1 MTIFFDD
8 DDFEP
13 LGPERDDAKPGSPAG
28 RNDTGGADLDRI
40 DNDDYLLEAGFAA
53 EAHLGQLVD
62 GDDDGDGN
70 PWTPAG
76 LEDRFYEDMREHLDG
91 APDPGTR
98 EALRGNL
105 DRIWERTRPGI
116 VGREHAR
123 RLRKRATVGEGML
136 ARYREL
142 AAANPA
148 LAPLVL
154 QEADDTLGRLQGL
167 GTARDAID
175 ERRRMFR
182 TEVRDAV
189 LNRASETDPRGALE
203 AFKSGGYAEL
213 FDGDDDDGR
222 KAWEGHLTQAAVTR
236 DDDDAW
242 ERERGELENQQM
254 KGLAAVMFRAE
265 REQAIRSGDVSGAKI
280 TQAVKSGL
288 IGREEGEQ
296 LRQAALA
303 RKDELKEEA
312 GRYAE
317 ISDTI
322 MRGKAL
328 PIRTRE
334 WIDPWYREVMKPAL
348 ELMDPRAREVV
359 DLDIIRRA
367 GRVPED
373 RIKEI
378 RRGLNGDDPQAV
390 IDSAGWFGR
399 LRDEM
404 PEIVPGLKEW
414 LPHGEYG
421 RAVAIADAIDAG
433 YPAAKI
439 IEELPRPV
447 LTDKFWRRDPSEG
460 DGIELELLDSGGGG
474 ETGDGPGGEAEGAG
488 AGADIEAEILVGQAA
503 KDNLGPERRLPEEMR
518 RTLGPHLSGG
528 IENLAE
534 LGRAAAEL
542 AGPGADIKE
551 YTELSQKA
559 WAAFQ
564 KGDVAEGLEKYGL
577 AIATLPAL
585 FVPGSKAMREIG
597 KKVGEAADKGIDK
610 FRELNES
617 RQLGKLHDDVL
628 EPRAGDIIGG
638 TGKAVEVRLKGIE
651 KELSKIQVDEGKGTL
666 RPDGSVKF
674 EDNFGMVKIVWKHG
688 VKSAEQPQLQ
698 VTKRDVQAF
707 PKVVRNFKQVDPE
720 AAKKAGAEM
729 APGSHAWAVTRP
741 GADGVKR
748 QVLYVVRN
756 FTHGDKRDHVVTV
769 YAPIAENR
777 FPNSVR
783 KK

>member
-13 LGPERDDAKPGSPAG
+13 LGPGRDDAKPGSPAG

-98 EALRGNL
+98 EALQGNL
-105 DRIWERTRPGI
+105 DRIWERTRPAI

-148 LAPLVL
+148 LAPVVL
-154 QEADDTLGRLQGL
+154 QEADDTFGRLQGL
-167 GTARDAID
+167 GTARDAIG

-213 FDGDDDDGR
+213 FDGDDEDGR

-242 ERERGELENQQM
+242 ERERGELENRQM

-303 RKDELKEEA
+303 RRAELKEEA

-373 RIKEI
+373 RIREI

-390 IDSAGWFGR
+390 IDSAGWIGR

-404 PEIVPGLKEW
+404 PEMLPGLKEW
-414 LPHGEYG
+414 LPHGEYD

-433 YPAAKI
+433 YSTERI
-439 IEELPRPV
+439 MEELPRPAIR
-447 LTDKFWRRDPSEG
+447 DKLWRRDPLEG
-460 DGIELELLDSGGGG
+460 DGLELTLFNSGGGG
-474 ETGDGPGGEAEGAG
+474 EIGDGPGGEAEGAG
-488 AGADIEAEILVGQAA
+488 AAEENEVVPAKSGGPDNGDQVAMGAVGAA
-503 KDNLGPERRLPEEMR
+503 KVLLKG
-518 RTLGPHLSGG
+518 TLKGG
-528 IENLAE
+528 
-534 LGRAAAEL
+534 G
-542 AGPGADIKE
+542 
-551 YTELSQKA
+551 KA
-559 WAAFQ
+559 LEQARKRGGEIRDLIRQQTRKPDQ
-564 KGDVAEGLEKYGL
+564 KGDLPKPNPVPAAEIVTTAKRLFDEINEKRRAEGKKERSKISITPEQLRSGASARDAIEGL
-577 AIATLPAL
+577 ADAVLSGEFGDQGRRVIELDLGEVDEDFAELVEDKTGLDVRGLRHAIDTEQISHAL
-585 FVPGSKAMREIG
+585 ARHGPGQELDPEQSPIGPEI
-597 KKVGEAADKGIDK
+597 VSVY
-610 FRELNES
+610 L
-617 RQLGKLHDDVL
+617 
-628 EPRAGDIIGG
+628 DIINSPDDIVESKSGKG
-638 TGKAVEVRLKGIE
+638 SGQTLRFEKSVNGHIVIIEQVRTGKGQLNFF
-651 KELSKIQVDEGKGTL
+651 SMWL
-666 RPDGSVKF
+666 RK
-674 EDNFGMVKIVWKHG
+674 N
-688 VKSAEQPQLQ
+688 
-698 VTKRDVQAF
+698 
-707 PKVVRNFKQVDPE
+707 
-720 AAKKAGAEM
+720 
-729 APGSHAWAVTRP
+729 
-741 GADGVKR
+741 
-748 QVLYVVRN
+748 
-756 FTHGDKRDHVVTV
+756 
-769 YAPIAENR
+769 
-777 FPNSVR
+777 
-783 KK
+783 

>member
-13 LGPERDDAKPGSPAG
+13 LGPGRDDAKPGSPAG
-28 RNDTGGADLDRI
+28 RNDTGAADLDRI

-53 EAHLGQLVD
+53 EAHLGRLVD

-98 EALRGNL
+98 EALQGDL

-136 ARYREL
+136 ARCREL

-154 QEADDTLGRLQGL
+154 READDILGRLQGL

-182 TEVRDAV
+182 TEVREAV

-203 AFKSGGYAEL
+203 AFKSGGYVEL
-213 FDGDDDDGR
+213 FDADDREGR

-242 ERERGELENQQM
+242 ERERGELENRQM

-303 RKDELKEEA
+303 RREELKEEA

-373 RIKEI
+373 RIREI

-390 IDSAGWFGR
+390 IDSAGWIGR

-404 PEIVPGLKEW
+404 PEMLPGLKEW
-414 LPHGEYG
+414 LPHGEYD
-421 RAVAIADAIDAG
+421 RAVALADAIDAG
-433 YPAAKI
+433 YSTERI
-439 IEELPRPV
+439 MEELPRPRIR
-447 LTDKFWRRDPSEG
+447 DMYRDRDPLEG
-460 DGIELELLDSGGGG
+460 GGLELTLFNSGGGG
-474 ETGDGPGGEAEGAG
+474 DIGGEIGDGPGGEAEGAG
-488 AGADIEAEILVGQAA
+488 AGADIEAGHPPEKALEAVGENQILPTKQPDP
-503 KDNLGPERRLPEEMR
+503 DNEDQVAMSAVP
-518 RTLGPHLSGG
+518 
-528 IENLAE
+528 AV
-534 LGRAAAEL
+534 GRAL
-542 AGPGADIKE
+542 LKE
-551 YTELSQKA
+551 ALKEGGKA
-559 WAAFQ
+559 LEQARKRGREIRDLIRQQTRKPDQ
-564 KGDVAEGLEKYGL
+564 KGDLPKPNPIPAAEIVTTAKRLFDEINEKRRAEGKKERSKISITPEQLRSGASARDAIEGL
-577 AIATLPAL
+577 ADAVLSGEFGDQGRRVIELDLGEVDEDFAELVEDKTGLDVRGLRHAIDTEQISHAL
-585 FVPGSKAMREIG
+585 ARHGPGQELDPEQSPIGPEI
-597 KKVGEAADKGIDK
+597 VSVY
-610 FRELNES
+610 L
-617 RQLGKLHDDVL
+617 
-628 EPRAGDIIGG
+628 DIINSPDDIVASKSGKG
-638 TGKAVEVRLKGIE
+638 SGQTLRFEKSVNGHIVIIEQVRTGKGQLNFF
-651 KELSKIQVDEGKGTL
+651 SMWL
-666 RPDGSVKF
+666 RK
-674 EDNFGMVKIVWKHG
+674 N
-688 VKSAEQPQLQ
+688 
-698 VTKRDVQAF
+698 
-707 PKVVRNFKQVDPE
+707 
-720 AAKKAGAEM
+720 
-729 APGSHAWAVTRP
+729 
-741 GADGVKR
+741 
-748 QVLYVVRN
+748 
-756 FTHGDKRDHVVTV
+756 
-769 YAPIAENR
+769 
-777 FPNSVR
+777 
-783 KK
+783 

>member
-1 MTIFFDD
+1 MVIFFDD

-13 LGPERDDAKPGSPAG
+13 LGQGRDDVTPGSPA
-28 RNDTGGADLDRI
+28 DQDDSGADLDRI
-40 DNDDYLLEAGFAA
+40 DSGDYLLEAGFAA

-98 EALRGNL
+98 EALQGDL

-148 LAPLVL
+148 LAPMVL
-154 QEADDTLGRLQGL
+154 READDTLGRLRGL

-213 FDGDDDDGR
+213 FDGDDEDGR

-242 ERERGELENQQM
+242 ERERGELENRQM

-265 REQAIRSGDVSGAKI
+265 REQDSRSGDVSGAKI

-303 RKDELKEEA
+303 RRAELKEEA

-373 RIKEI
+373 RIREI

-390 IDSAGWFGR
+390 IDSAGWIGR

-404 PEIVPGLKEW
+404 PEMLPILKEW

-421 RAVAIADAIDAG
+421 RAVALADAIDAG
-433 YPAAKI
+433 YPAGKI

-460 DGIELELLDSGGGG
+460 DGIEPELLDSGGGG
-474 ETGDGPGGEAEGAG
+474 EAGGGAGGEAEGADGTEENEAVPAKSGDPDNGDQVAMG
-488 AGADIEAEILVGQAA
+488 AVGAA
-503 KDNLGPERRLPEEMR
+503 KVLLKGTLKGGGKALEQARKRGREIRNLIRQQTRKP
-518 RTLGPHLSGG
+518 
-528 IENLAE
+528 
-534 LGRAAAEL
+534 
-542 AGPGADIKE
+542 D
-551 YTELSQKA
+551 
-559 WAAFQ
+559 Q
-564 KGDVAEGLEKYGL
+564 KGDLPKPNPVPAAEIVTTAKRLFDEINEERRAEGKKERSKISVTPEQFRSGASGEDAIEGL
-577 AIATLPAL
+577 ADAVFSDTLNLPKDR
-585 FVPGSKAMREIG
+585 VVEIRLG
-597 KKVGEAADKGIDK
+597 RVSDQLAVRVEAETGIDLAGMDHAIDTQQL
-610 FRELNES
+610 RHANTGHGPENENQADQEPLS
-617 RQLGKLHDDVL
+617 PEVL
-628 EPRAGDIIGG
+628 SMYVQV
-638 TGKAVEVRLKGIE
+638 VENSDRI
-651 KELSKIQVDEGKGTL
+651 SKT
-666 RPDGSVKF
+666 
-674 EDNFGMVKIVWKHG
+674 
-688 VKSAEQPQLQ
+688 
-698 VTKRDVQAF
+698 
-707 PKVVRNFKQVDPE
+707 
-720 AAKKAGAEM
+720 
-729 APGSHAWAVTRP
+729 
-741 GADGVKR
+741 
-748 QVLYVVRN
+748 
-756 FTHGDKRDHVVTV
+756 
-769 YAPIAENR
+769 
-777 FPNSVR
+777 R
-783 KK
+783 KKGGGNTIRFEKDVNGVIAVVEQVRRSANTFSFHGMWIKKKK

>member
-13 LGPERDDAKPGSPAG
+13 LGPGRDDAEPGSPAG

-40 DNDDYLLEAGFAA
+40 DNDDYLLEAGYAA

-98 EALRGNL
+98 EALQGNL
-105 DRIWERTRPGI
+105 DRIWERTRPAI

-148 LAPLVL
+148 LAPMVL
-154 QEADDTLGRLQGL
+154 QEADDTLGRLRGL

-213 FDGDDDDGR
+213 FDGDDEDGR

-303 RKDELKEEA
+303 RRAELKEEA

-373 RIKEI
+373 RIREL

-390 IDSAGWFGR
+390 IDSAGWIGR

-404 PEIVPGLKEW
+404 PEIVPDLEAW
-414 LPHGEYG
+414 LPRSEYD
-421 RAVAIADAIDAG
+421 RAVALADAIDAG
-433 YPAAKI
+433 YSTERI
-439 IEELPRPV
+439 MEELPRP
-447 LTDKFWRRDPSEG
+447 RIRDMYQRGDPLEG
-460 DGIELELLDSGGGG
+460 DGLELKLFDSGGGG
-474 ETGDGPGGEAEGAG
+474 EAGDGAGGEAEGAG
-488 AGADIEAEILVGQAA
+488 AGADIEAGHPPEKALEAVGENQILPAKQPDPDNEDQVAMGAVSAA
-503 KDNLGPERRLPEEMR
+503 
-518 RTLGPHLSGG
+518 
-528 IENLAE
+528 
-534 LGRAAAEL
+534 GRAL
-542 AGPGADIKE
+542 LKE
-551 YTELSQKA
+551 ALKGGGKA
-559 WAAFQ
+559 LEQARKRGGEIRDLIRQQTRKPDQ
-564 KGDVAEGLEKYGL
+564 KGDLPKPNPVPAAEIVTTAKRLFDEINEKRRAEGKKERSKISITPEQLRSGASARDAIEGL
-577 AIATLPAL
+577 ADAVLSGEFGDQGRRVIELDLGEVDEDFAELVEDKTGLDVRGLRHAIDTEQISHAL
-585 FVPGSKAMREIG
+585 ARHGPGQELDPEQSPIGPEI
-597 KKVGEAADKGIDK
+597 VSVY
-610 FRELNES
+610 L
-617 RQLGKLHDDVL
+617 
-628 EPRAGDIIGG
+628 DIINSPDDIVESKSGKG
-638 TGKAVEVRLKGIE
+638 SGQTLRFEKSVNGHIVIIEQVRTGKGQLNFF
-651 KELSKIQVDEGKGTL
+651 SMWL
-666 RPDGSVKF
+666 RK
-674 EDNFGMVKIVWKHG
+674 N
-688 VKSAEQPQLQ
+688 
-698 VTKRDVQAF
+698 
-707 PKVVRNFKQVDPE
+707 
-720 AAKKAGAEM
+720 
-729 APGSHAWAVTRP
+729 
-741 GADGVKR
+741 
-748 QVLYVVRN
+748 
-756 FTHGDKRDHVVTV
+756 
-769 YAPIAENR
+769 
-777 FPNSVR
+777 
-783 KK
+783 